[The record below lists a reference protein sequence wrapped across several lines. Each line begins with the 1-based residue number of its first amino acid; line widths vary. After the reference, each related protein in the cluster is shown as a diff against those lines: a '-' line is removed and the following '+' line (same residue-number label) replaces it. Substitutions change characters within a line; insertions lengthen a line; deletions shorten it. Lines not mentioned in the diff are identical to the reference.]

1 MAAEVISRRLRVS
14 PLTGSF
20 DILAKCL
27 SNSLNTYLASLSP
40 SNATTIGCAL
50 FQVDISFGSAHS
62 KLAALPA

>member
-50 FQVDISFGSAHS
+50 FQVDILRQCRVATV
-62 KLAALPA
+62 PIE